1 MADIDLSKVS
11 LEVHKQ
17 GKADVANY
25 PHENTLYKKKQFT
38 QITQSKPRIDGV
50 AKATGSGKYCGDL
63 KLPNMAFGK
72 LLGSPYAHA
81 LIKSIDTSE
90 AEKIPGVLAVITAK
104 DVPDLKYGISPAR
117 WDENVLCIDKVRFVG
132 DKVAAVCC
140 IDEETCYK
148 ALKAIKVDY
157 EVLPAVLD
165 YRHAA
170 DEGQPQVH
178 DEYPRNINA
187 EIHHLFG
194 DPDKAFAE
202 AYHVSTD
209 VFEGQRTYQCP
220 IEPHSAISDW
230 KNNKLTVYSS
240 TQSVHYFQYYISREF
255 GLRMGD
261 VRVIRPLVGGGFGGK
276 LEPTGL
282 EFCGAALS
290 RITGRPVKMWYDR
303 AEMFA
308 HNRGRHQ
315 GHYEISTAT
324 TKDGILLGVRANFL
338 LDGGAYTSLGIAT
351 AYYSGGLLPL
361 TYDFRNY
368 EFNMIRM
375 YTNLPACGAQ
385 RGHGA
390 PQPKYAFE
398 SHLDNVARE
407 LGIDPIEIR
416 RRNARKPYTNTC
428 NGMGIQTCYLREA
441 LDKIEEITDWKRK
454 KKEGLPK
461 GRGIGMATG
470 SFVTG
475 AGYPIYRN
483 DYPSSSAMVRIN
495 EDGTLA
501 TLYCNTVDIG
511 QGSDTVMCQMCA
523 EAMGYRYENF
533 ALVTGDTEVAPLEF
547 GAYSSRQ
554 TAYAGWAVKRAGE
567 EVKAKILETAGFMMH
582 LPPEDLDCVD
592 GVIFSMS
599 RPKAPTLT
607 FEEVAKKYFII
618 KGPLVGTGVYTV
630 PRLGG
635 YHKGAP
641 VATSPCYSFC
651 TQATEVEID
660 EETGFIEVLHA
671 WDVHD
676 AGTIINPALMKG
688 QVHGAFGMGISETI
702 WEEVVFNKDGKIMNP
717 DVGGYRIITALDMPS
732 FTNDLIPST
741 DEPATPWGLK
751 EIGEGSNN
759 PTMGA
764 VRNAIYDAVGVNI
777 PTVPLSFEKVWK
789 ALQEKKAAQAKK

>member
-1 MADIDLSKVS
+1 MESTY
-11 LEVHKQ
+11 
-17 GKADVANY
+17 Y
-25 PHENTLYKKKQFT
+25 PKTNTLYAKKEYT
-38 QITQSKPRIDGV
+38 QIGQSKPRIDGV
-50 AKATGSGKYCGDL
+50 VKATGAGKYCGDL
-63 KLPNMAFGK
+63 KFPNMLYGK
-72 LLGSPYAHA
+72 MLTSPYAHA
-81 LIKSIDTSE
+81 KILNIDTSE
-90 AEKIPGVLAVITAK
+90 AEKIPGVVAVITHK
-104 DVPDLKYGISPAR
+104 DVPDLKYGLSPAR

-132 DKVAAVCC
+132 DKVAAVACV
-140 IDEETCYK
+140 DEETCYK
-148 ALKAIKVDY
+148 ALKAIKVEY
-157 EVLPAVLD
+157 EVLPAVLN
-165 YRHAA
+165 YRTAMN
-170 DEGQPQVH
+170 DDMPQIH
-178 DEYPRNINA
+178 EEYAKNINT
-187 EIHHLFG
+187 EIHQLFG

-202 AYHVSTD
+202 AHHVRTD

-220 IEPHSAISDW
+220 IEPHSAISIW
-230 KNNKLTVYSS
+230 KDNKLTVYSS
-240 TQSVHYFQYYISREF
+240 TQSVHYFQYYIAREF
-255 GLRMGD
+255 GLKMGD

-282 EFCGAALS
+282 EFNGAVLS
-290 RITGRPVKMWYDR
+290 KITGRPVRMFYDR

-315 GHYEISTAT
+315 GHYEISSAT
-324 TKDGILLGVRANFL
+324 DKDGKILAIKANFV

-351 AYYSGGLLPL
+351 AYYAGGLLPL
-361 TYDFRNY
+361 TYDFENY
-368 EFNMIRM
+368 QFDLMRM

-398 SHLDNVARE
+398 SHLDNVARD

-416 RRNARKPYTNTC
+416 KRNARKAYTTTC
-428 NGMGIQTCYLREA
+428 NGMAIQTCYLTEA
-441 LDKIEEITDWKRK
+441 LEKIEKITDWNEK
-454 KKEGLPK
+454 KKNGLPK

-483 DYPSSSAMVRIN
+483 DYPSSSAMIRIN
-495 EDGTLA
+495 EDGTSA
-501 TLYCNTVDIG
+501 TLYTNAIDIG
-511 QGSDTVMCQMCA
+511 QGSDTVLCQMAA
-523 EAMGYRYENF
+523 EAMGYRYENMKI
-533 ALVTGDTEVAPLEF
+533 VTGDTETAPLDF

-554 TAYAGWAVKRAGE
+554 TAYCGWSCKRAGDE
-567 EVKAKILETAGFMMH
+567 IKAKILETAGFMMH
-582 LPPEDLDCVD
+582 LPPEDLEAEN
-592 GVIFSMS
+592 GIIFSKS
-599 RPKAPTLT
+599 RPKVAPIT

-635 YHKGAP
+635 YHKGAA

-651 TQATEVEID
+651 TQAAEVQVD
-660 EETGFIEVLHA
+660 EETGEIKVMHA

-676 AGTIINPALMKG
+676 AGQIINPALMKG

-702 WEEVVFNKDGKIMNP
+702 FEEVVFNKDGKIVNP
-717 DVGGYRIITALDMPS
+717 DVGGYRIITALDMPG
-732 FTNDLIPST
+732 FTNDLIPSN

-764 VRNAIYDAVGVNI
+764 VRNAIYDAVGVNVA
-777 PTVPLSFEKVWK
+777 TLPLSFEKVWRAMK
-789 ALQEKKAAQAKK
+789 EKRENTNE

>member
-1 MADIDLSKVS
+1 MVEI
-11 LEVHKQ
+11 
-17 GKADVANY
+17 ANY
-25 PHENTLYKKKQFT
+25 PKENTLYKKREYT
-38 QITQSKPRIDGV
+38 QIGKSKPRIDGV
-50 AKATGSGKYCGDL
+50 IKATGAGKYCGDL
-63 KLPNMAFGK
+63 KFPNMLYGK
-72 LLGSPYAHA
+72 LLGSPHAHA
-81 LIKSIDTSE
+81 RILSIDTSE
-90 AEKIPGVLAVITAK
+90 AEKIPGVVKVITHK

-117 WDENVLCIDKVRFVG
+117 WDENILCIDKVRFVG
-132 DKVAAVCC
+132 DKVAAVAC

-148 ALKAIKVDY
+148 ALKAIKVEY

-165 YRHAA
+165 YRTAME
-170 DEGQPQVH
+170 EGQPQIH
-178 DEYPRNINA
+178 DEYPRNINT
-187 EIHHLFG
+187 EIHHRFG
-194 DPDKAFAE
+194 DPDKAFQE
-202 AYHVSTD
+202 AYHVRTD

-220 IEPHSAISDW
+220 IEPHSAIAIW
-230 KNNKLTVYSS
+230 KDNKLTVYSS
-240 TQSVHYFQYYISREF
+240 TQSVHYFQYYIAREF
-255 GLRMGD
+255 GLKMGD
-261 VRVIRPLVGGGFGGK
+261 VRVIKPLVGGGFGGK

-282 EFCGAALS
+282 EFCGAVLS
-290 RITGRPVKMWYDR
+290 KLTGRPVKMFYDR

-315 GHYEISTAT
+315 GHYEISTAVD
-324 TKDGILLGVRANFL
+324 KDGKILGVKVNFL

-351 AYYSGGLLPL
+351 AYYAGGLLPL
-361 TYDFRNY
+361 TYDFDNY
-368 EFNMIRM
+368 QFDLMRM

-398 SHLDNVARE
+398 SHLDNVARD

-416 RRNARKPYTNTC
+416 RRNARKPNTNTC
-428 NGMGIQTCYLREA
+428 NGMGIQTCRLTDA
-441 LDKIEEITDWKRK
+441 LNKIEELTNWKEK
-454 KKEGLPK
+454 KQKGLPK

-483 DYPSSSAMVRIN
+483 DYPSSSAMIRVN
-495 EDGTLA
+495 EDGTSA
-501 TLYCNTVDIG
+501 TLYINAIDIG
-511 QGSDTVMCQMCA
+511 QGSDTVLCQMAA
-523 EAMGYRYENF
+523 EAMGYKYEQMKIV
-533 ALVTGDTEVAPLEF
+533 AGDTETAPLDF

-554 TAYAGWAVKRAGE
+554 TAYCGWAIKRAGE
-567 EVKAKILETAGFMMH
+567 EIKNKILETAGFMMH
-582 LPPEDLDCVD
+582 LPPEDLIVEDCK
-592 GVIFSMS
+592 IWSKS
-599 RPKAPTLT
+599 RPKVAPLT

-651 TQATEVEID
+651 TQAAEVQVD
-660 EETGFIEVLHA
+660 EETGEIEVLHA

-676 AGTIINPALMKG
+676 AGQIINPALMKG

-702 WEEVVFNKDGKIMNP
+702 WEEVVFDKNGKIVNP
-717 DVGGYRIITALDMPS
+717 DVGGYRIITALDMPR
-732 FTNDLIPST
+732 FTNDLIPSN

-764 VRNAIYDAVGVNI
+764 VRNAIFDAVGVN
-777 PTVPLSFEKVWK
+777 VASLPLSFEKVWRAIK
-789 ALQEKKAAQAKK
+789 EKKEAEQKQK

>member
-1 MADIDLSKVS
+1 MVEA
-11 LEVHKQ
+11 
-17 GKADVANY
+17 ANY
-25 PHENTLYKKKQFT
+25 PKENNLYAKKEYKQ
-38 QITQSKPRIDGV
+38 IGKSKPRIDGV
-50 AKATGSGKYCGDL
+50 VKATGSGKYCGDL
-63 KLPNMAFGK
+63 KFPNMLYGK
-72 LLGSPYAHA
+72 MLTSPYAHA
-81 LIKSIDTSE
+81 KILSIDTSE
-90 AEKIPGVLAVITAK
+90 AEKIPGVVKVITHK
-104 DVPDLKYGISPAR
+104 DVPDLKYGLSPAR

-132 DKVAAVCC
+132 DKVAAVACV
-140 IDEETCYK
+140 DEETCYK
-148 ALKAIKVDY
+148 ALKAIKVEY
-157 EVLPAVLD
+157 EVLPAVLN
-165 YRHAA
+165 YRTAMNE
-170 DEGQPQVH
+170 DMPQIH
-178 DEYPRNINA
+178 EEYPKNINT
-187 EIHHLFG
+187 EIHHKFG

-202 AYHVSTD
+202 AYYTRTD

-220 IEPHSAISDW
+220 IEPHSAISIW
-230 KNNKLTVYSS
+230 KDNKLTVYSS
-240 TQSVHYFQYYISREF
+240 TQSVHYFQYYIAREF
-255 GLRMGD
+255 GLKMGD

-282 EFCGAALS
+282 EYNGAVLS
-290 RITGRPVKMWYDR
+290 KLTGRPVKMFYDR

-315 GHYEISTAT
+315 GHYEISTAVD
-324 TKDGILLGVRANFL
+324 KDGKILGVKANFL

-351 AYYSGGLLPL
+351 AYYAGGLLPL
-361 TYDFRNY
+361 TYDFENY
-368 EFNMIRM
+368 QFDLMRM

-398 SHLDNVARE
+398 SHLDNVARD
-407 LGIDPIEIR
+407 LGIDAIEIR
-416 RRNARKPYTNTC
+416 KRNARKANTNTC
-428 NGMGIQTCYLREA
+428 NGMGIQTCYLTEA
-441 LDKIEEITDWKRK
+441 LNKIEEITDWKK
-454 KKEGLPK
+454 KKEEGLPQ

-483 DYPSSSAMVRIN
+483 DYPSSSAMIRVN

-501 TLYCNTVDIG
+501 TLYANAIDIG
-511 QGSDTVMCQMCA
+511 QGSDTVLCQMAA
-523 EAMGYRYENF
+523 EAMGYRYEQM
-533 ALVTGDTEVAPLEF
+533 AIVTGDTETAPLDF

-554 TAYAGWAVKRAGE
+554 TAYCGWACKRAGE
-567 EVKAKILETAGFMMH
+567 EIKNKILETAGFMMH
-582 LPPEDLDCVD
+582 LPPEDLEVED
-592 GVIFSMS
+592 GIIYSKS
-599 RPKAPTLT
+599 RPKVTPLT
-607 FEEVAKKYFII
+607 FEEAAKKYFII

-651 TQATEVEID
+651 TQAAEVQVD
-660 EETGFIEVLHA
+660 EETGEINVLHA

-702 WEEVVFNKDGKIMNP
+702 WEEVVFNKDGKIVNP
-717 DVGGYRIITALDMPS
+717 DVGGYRIITALDMPR
-732 FTNDLIPST
+732 FTNDLIPSN

-764 VRNAIYDAVGVNI
+764 VRNAIYDAIGVNVA
-777 PTVPLSFEKVWK
+777 TLPLSFEKVWR
-789 ALQEKKAAQAKK
+789 AIQEKKAKEQK

>member
-1 MADIDLSKVS
+1 MVEI
-11 LEVHKQ
+11 
-17 GKADVANY
+17 ANY
-25 PHENTLYKKKQFT
+25 PKENTLYAKKEYK

-50 AKATGSGKYCGDL
+50 VKATGSGKYCGDL
-63 KLPNMAFGK
+63 KFPNMLYGK
-72 LLGSPYAHA
+72 MLTSPYAHA
-81 LIKSIDTSE
+81 KILSIDTSE
-90 AEKIPGVLAVITAK
+90 AEKIPGVVKVITHK

-132 DKVAAVCC
+132 DKLAAVACV
-140 IDEETCYK
+140 DEETCYK
-148 ALKAIKVDY
+148 ALKAIKVEY
-157 EVLPAVLD
+157 EVLPAVLN
-165 YRHAA
+165 YRTAMNE
-170 DEGQPQVH
+170 DMPQIH
-178 DEYPRNINA
+178 EEYPRNINA
-187 EIHHLFG
+187 EIHHKFG

-202 AYHVSTD
+202 AYYTRTD

-220 IEPHSAISDW
+220 IEPHSAVSIW
-230 KNNKLTVYSS
+230 KDNKLTVYSS
-240 TQSVHYFQYYISREF
+240 TQSVHYFQYYIAREF
-255 GLRMGD
+255 GLKMGD
-261 VRVIRPLVGGGFGGK
+261 VRIIRPLVGGGFGGK

-282 EFCGAALS
+282 EFNGAVLS
-290 RITGRPVKMWYDR
+290 KLTGRPVKMFYDR

-315 GHYEISTAT
+315 GHYEISTAVD
-324 TKDGILLGVRANFL
+324 KDGKIIGVKANFL

-351 AYYSGGLLPL
+351 AYYAGGLLPL
-361 TYDFRNY
+361 TYDFENY
-368 EFNMIRM
+368 QFDLMRM

-398 SHLDNVARE
+398 SHLDNVARD

-416 RRNARKPYTNTC
+416 KRNARTPNTNTC

-441 LDKIEEITDWKRK
+441 LDKIEEITDWKK
-454 KKEGLPK
+454 KKEEGLPK

-483 DYPSSSAMVRIN
+483 DYPSSSAMIRVS
-495 EDGTLA
+495 EDGTAA
-501 TLYCNTVDIG
+501 TLYQNAIEIG
-511 QGSDTVMCQMCA
+511 QGSDTVLCQIAA
-523 EAMGYRYENF
+523 EAMGYRYEQMK
-533 ALVTGDTEVAPLEF
+533 LVTGDTETAPLDF

-554 TAYAGWAVKRAGE
+554 TAYTGWACKRAGE
-567 EVKAKILETAGFMMH
+567 EIKNKILETAGFMMH
-582 LPPEDLDCVD
+582 LPPEDLECDD
-592 GVIFSMS
+592 GIIYSKS
-599 RPKAPTLT
+599 RPKVAPLT

-651 TQATEVEID
+651 TQAAEVQVD
-660 EETGFIEVLHA
+660 EETGEINVLHA

-702 WEEVVFNKDGKIMNP
+702 WEEVVFNKDGKIVNP
-717 DVGGYRIITALDMPS
+717 DVGGYRIITALDMPR
-732 FTNDLIPST
+732 FTNDLIPSN

-764 VRNAIYDAVGVNI
+764 VRNAIYDAIGVNVA
-777 PTVPLSFEKVWK
+777 TLPLSFEKVWR
-789 ALQEKKAAQAKK
+789 AIQEKKANEKK

>member
-1 MADIDLSKVS
+1 MVEI
-11 LEVHKQ
+11 
-17 GKADVANY
+17 ANY
-25 PHENTLYKKKQFT
+25 PKENKLYAKKEYK

-50 AKATGSGKYCGDL
+50 VKATGSGKYCGDL
-63 KLPNMAFGK
+63 KFPNMLYGK
-72 LLGSPYAHA
+72 MLTSPYAHA
-81 LIKSIDTSE
+81 KILSIDTSE
-90 AEKIPGVLAVITAK
+90 AEKIPGVVKVITHK

-132 DKVAAVCC
+132 DKLAAVACV
-140 IDEETCYK
+140 DEETCYK

-157 EVLPAVLD
+157 EVLPAVLN
-165 YRHAA
+165 YRTAMNE
-170 DEGQPQVH
+170 DMPQIH
-178 DEYPRNINA
+178 EEYPRNINA
-187 EIHHLFG
+187 EIHHKFG

-202 AYHVSTD
+202 AYYTRTD

-220 IEPHSAISDW
+220 IEPHSAVSIW
-230 KNNKLTVYSS
+230 KDNKLTVYSS
-240 TQSVHYFQYYISREF
+240 TQSVHYFQYYIAREF
-255 GLRMGD
+255 GLKMGD
-261 VRVIRPLVGGGFGGK
+261 VRIIRPLVGGGFGGK

-282 EFCGAALS
+282 EFNGAVLS
-290 RITGRPVKMWYDR
+290 KLTGRPVKMFYDR

-315 GHYEISTAT
+315 GHYEISTAVD
-324 TKDGILLGVRANFL
+324 KDGKIIGVKANFL

-351 AYYSGGLLPL
+351 AYYAGGLLPL
-361 TYDFRNY
+361 TYDFENY
-368 EFNMIRM
+368 QFDLMRM

-398 SHLDNVARE
+398 SHLDNVARD

-416 RRNARKPYTNTC
+416 KRNARTPNTNTC

-441 LDKIEEITDWKRK
+441 LDKIEEITDWKK
-454 KKEGLPK
+454 KKEEGLPK

-483 DYPSSSAMVRIN
+483 DYPSSSAMIRVS
-495 EDGTLA
+495 EDGTAA
-501 TLYCNTVDIG
+501 TLYQNAIEIG
-511 QGSDTVMCQMCA
+511 QGSDTVLCQIAA
-523 EAMGYRYENF
+523 EGMGYRYEQMK
-533 ALVTGDTEVAPLEF
+533 LVTGDTETAPLDF

-554 TAYAGWAVKRAGE
+554 TAYTGWACKRAGE
-567 EVKAKILETAGFMMH
+567 EIKNKILETAGFMMH
-582 LPPEDLDCVD
+582 LPPEDLECDD
-592 GVIFSMS
+592 GIIYSKS
-599 RPKAPTLT
+599 RPKVAPLT

-651 TQATEVEID
+651 TQAAEVQVD
-660 EETGFIEVLHA
+660 EETGEINVLHA

-702 WEEVVFNKDGKIMNP
+702 WEEVVFNKDGKIVNP
-717 DVGGYRIITALDMPS
+717 DVGGYRIITALDMPR
-732 FTNDLIPST
+732 FTNDLIPSD

-764 VRNAIYDAVGVNI
+764 VRNAIYDAIGVNVA
-777 PTVPLSFEKVWK
+777 TLPLSFEKVWR
-789 ALQEKKAAQAKK
+789 AIQEKKANEKK

>member
-1 MADIDLSKVS
+1 MT
-11 LEVHKQ
+11 E
-17 GKADVANY
+17 VANY
-25 PHENTLYKKKQFT
+25 PKENNLYAKKEYKQ
-38 QITQSKPRIDGV
+38 IGKSKPRIDGV
-50 AKATGSGKYCGDL
+50 VKATGSGKYCGDL
-63 KLPNMAFGK
+63 KFPNMLYGK
-72 LLGSPYAHA
+72 MLTSPYAHA
-81 LIKSIDTSE
+81 RILCIDTSE
-90 AEKIPGVLAVITAK
+90 AEKIPGVVKIITHK

-132 DKVAAVCC
+132 DKVAAVACV
-140 IDEETCYK
+140 DEETCYK
-148 ALKAIKVDY
+148 ALKAIKVEY
-157 EVLPAVLD
+157 EVLPAVLN
-165 YRHAA
+165 YRTAMNDDMAQIH
-170 DEGQPQVH
+170 E
-178 DEYPRNINA
+178 EYPKNINT
-187 EIHHLFG
+187 EIHHKFG

-202 AYHVSTD
+202 AYYTRTD

-220 IEPHSAISDW
+220 IEPHSAISIW
-230 KNNKLTVYSS
+230 KGDKLTVYSS
-240 TQSVHYFQYYISREF
+240 TQSVHYFQYYIAREF
-255 GLRMGD
+255 GLKMGN

-282 EFCGAALS
+282 EFNGAVLS
-290 RITGRPVKMWYDR
+290 KLTGRPVRMFYDR

-315 GHYEISTAT
+315 GHYEISTAVD
-324 TKDGILLGVRANFL
+324 KDGKILGVKANFL

-351 AYYSGGLLPL
+351 AYYAGGLLPL
-361 TYDFRNY
+361 TYDFDNY
-368 EFNMIRM
+368 QFDLMRM

-398 SHLDNVARE
+398 SHLDNVARD
-407 LGIDPIEIR
+407 LGIDAIEIR
-416 RRNARKPYTNTC
+416 KRNARKANTNTC
-428 NGMGIQTCYLREA
+428 NGMGIQTCYLTEA
-441 LDKIEEITDWKRK
+441 LDKIEEITDWKK
-454 KKEGLPK
+454 KKTEGLPQ

-483 DYPSSSAMVRIN
+483 DYPSSSAMIRVN

-501 TLYCNTVDIG
+501 TLYANAIDIG
-511 QGSDTVMCQMCA
+511 QGSDTVLCQMAA
-523 EAMGYRYENF
+523 EAMGYRYEQM
-533 ALVTGDTEVAPLEF
+533 AIVTGDTEIAPLDF

-554 TAYAGWAVKRAGE
+554 TAYCGWACKRAGE
-567 EVKAKILETAGFMMH
+567 EIKNKILETAGFMMH
-582 LPPEDLDCVD
+582 LPPEDLEVED
-592 GVIFSMS
+592 GIIYSKS
-599 RPKAPTLT
+599 RPKVTPLT

-651 TQATEVEID
+651 TQAAEVQVD
-660 EETGFIEVLHA
+660 EETGEINVLHA

-702 WEEVVFNKDGKIMNP
+702 WEEVVFNKDGKIVNP
-717 DVGGYRIITALDMPS
+717 DVGGYRIITALDMPR
-732 FTNDLIPST
+732 FTNDLIPSN

-764 VRNAIYDAVGVNI
+764 VRNAIYDAIGVNVA
-777 PTVPLSFEKVWK
+777 TLPLSFEKVWR
-789 ALQEKKAAQAKK
+789 AIQEKKANTKK